1 MNTFALSILLQ
12 LAGVVVVIAEIIIPS
27 GGILSIFAL
36 GLFGYSLFMVFNE
49 VSVTMG
55 AVFLTLDLILIP
67 VMIIVGLKLL
77 ARSPVTLRTRLSR
90 SKGVTSQSPDLA
102 DLLNRHGKALSHLRP
117 GGVALIDGQRRDVV
131 SRGEFI
137 AKDSAI
143 EVIAVTGNQIIV
155 RSKQP

>member
-1 MNTFALSILLQ
+1 MNTLALSILLQ

-36 GLFGYSLFMVFNE
+36 GLFGYSLFMVFKG

-55 AVFLTLDLILIP
+55 ALFLTLDLILIP
-67 VMIIVGLKLL
+67 VMVIVGLKLL

-90 SKGVTSQSPDLA
+90 SKGVTSQSPEMA
-102 DLLNRHGKALSHLRP
+102 DLLNRQGKTLSPLRP

-137 AKDSAI
+137 ARDSAI

>member
-1 MNTFALSILLQ
+1 MNILALSILLQ
-12 LAGVVVVIAEIIIPS
+12 LAGVAVVIAEIIIPS

-36 GLFGYSLFMVFNE
+36 GLFGYSLFMVFNK

-67 VMIIVGLKLL
+67 VLIIVGLKLL

-102 DLLNRHGKALSHLRP
+102 DLLNRPGKALSHLRP

-137 AKDSAI
+137 ARDSAI
-143 EVIAVTGNQIIV
+143 KVIAVTGNQIIV
-155 RSKQP
+155 RSMQP